1 MKLLSN
7 VIPFVEGG
15 RTPADELLAASVV
28 TTEGLGVL
36 LPVETMEDYGPDRE
50 SGAERKRVRR

>member
-50 SGAERKRVRR
+50 RERE